1 MNWGV
6 KVADSIMARWPDP
19 LTLTRKGWEYTNGIM
34 LHGIERIYKQT
45 GDKRYFNYIKEW
57 VDHYI
62 ETKTWRTENLDHI
75 QPGILLL
82 FLYEETGEE
91 KYREVAEDHWAS
103 FADRPRNAEGGFW
116 HKTTYPE
123 QMWADGI
130 YMAGPFLV
138 KYGQLFGETA
148 PVEEALKQTTLIA
161 SKLLNEQT
169 GLLLHGWDY
178 SRRAVWADPVTGL
191 SPEVWCRGMAW
202 YAMALIDML
211 DYLPESHTGYQ
222 ELRTLLQKIA
232 VGIRNTQDPA
242 TGLWYQV
249 MDKGDYKGNWIET
262 SGSGM
267 FIYALARGVQ
277 EGYLD
282 QSYWATAAKGWEG
295 LQQKITI
302 EPDGALNIHDTVG
315 GMGIQVDVE
324 QYLNKPRF
332 TNYPHGYCG
341 VLMAAS
347 VMEQPE
353 K

>member
-1 MNWGV
+1 MLSGQLERVRSRTRPEKRGLNRRWWQYLLLIGVIFFGRGNEQKLTGEAGKMNWGV

-130 YMAGPFLV
+130 YMAG
-138 KYGQLFGETA
+138 
-148 PVEEALKQTTLIA
+148 
-161 SKLLNEQT
+161 
-169 GLLLHGWDY
+169 
-178 SRRAVWADPVTGL
+178 L
-191 SPEVWCRGMAW
+191 S
-202 YAMALIDML
+202 
-211 DYLPESHTGYQ
+211 S
-222 ELRTLLQKIA
+222 
-232 VGIRNTQDPA
+232 
-242 TGLWYQV
+242 
-249 MDKGDYKGNWIET
+249 
-262 SGSGM
+262 
-267 FIYALARGVQ
+267 
-277 EGYLD
+277 
-282 QSYWATAAKGWEG
+282 
-295 LQQKITI
+295 
-302 EPDGALNIHDTVG
+302 
-315 GMGIQVDVE
+315 
-324 QYLNKPRF
+324 
-332 TNYPHGYCG
+332 
-341 VLMAAS
+341 
-347 VMEQPE
+347 
-353 K
+353 